1 MKLPAFRRH
10 LLAASGIAGVGS
22 LLGMFAVTPDGQGV
36 ILVVASFAV
45 AFAFGSLKAAQSSD
59 DVRVRLLETLT
70 FFAPRRIRETLVG
83 DYIEDIHRR
92 SKTDRLE
99 GPFVRWS
106 IYLLTFAWMI
116 HAIIRIWFISF
127 HEFVL
132 QAKHAFQKRS
142 D

>member
-22 LLGMFAVTPDGQGV
+22 LLGMFAVTPDVQGV
-36 ILVVASFAV
+36 VLVVASLAV
-45 AFAFGSLKAAQSSD
+45 AFAFGSLEAVESSG
-59 DVRVRLLETLT
+59 DVRVWLLETLT
-70 FFAPRRIRETLVG
+70 FFVPRRIRENVVG

-99 GPFVRWS
+99 GLFVRCS
-106 IYLLTFAWMI
+106 IYLFTLAMMI
-116 HAIIRIWFISF
+116 QMVIHLWFISF

-132 QAKHAFQKRS
+132 QAKQAFQKRS